1 VRRGQ
6 LFRVW
11 YASRSD
17 PKPSRVFV
25 IVSRQ
30 ELVDSRYST
39 VICAPVY
46 TTYAG
51 LASQVPVGPS
61 EGLKHD
67 SCIQCDALISI
78 EKSQLTDYIGTL
90 NAERLAALN
99 QALRIALDLDA

>member
-11 YASRSD
+11 SAARAD

-25 IVSRQ
+25 VVSRQ
-30 ELVDSRYST
+30 ELVESRYST
-39 VICAPVY
+39 VVCAPVY

-51 LASQVPVGPS
+51 LASQVPVGPA

-78 EKSQLTDYIGTL
+78 EKSHLTDYIGTL
-90 NAERLAALN
+90 SREKVAALN
-99 QALRIALDLDA
+99 AALRVALDLDD

>member
-1 VRRGQ
+1 MRRGQ

-11 YASRSD
+11 RASQTD
-17 PKPSRVFV
+17 PKASRVFV

-30 ELVDSRYST
+30 ELIESRYST

-46 TTYAG
+46 SVYSG
-51 LASQVPVGPS
+51 LASQVPVGPA
-61 EGLKHD
+61 EGLKHE

-90 NAERLAALN
+90 GPDKRDALDR
-99 QALRIALDLDA
+99 ALRIALDLAP